1 MTPAGTIAGPA
12 AGALVAPVATHG
24 HASRAATPKT
34 MVPAKNT
41 HEPAA
46 RATVKVLSRAGGSAG
61 VLAVAGEVAVAV
73 SWPGRVVGDEAV
85 VL

>member
-1 MTPAGTIAGPA
+1 
-12 AGALVAPVATHG
+12 
-24 HASRAATPKT
+24 